1 MSFGKDSISH
11 ESITDQKTK
20 ADDPSSVLHLSN
32 SVRDS
37 VVHSRGEPF
46 NLTERGARCK

>member
-32 SVRDS
+32 SVRDQS
-37 VVHSRGEPF
+37 FTLAVS
-46 NLTERGARCK
+46 LSI

>member
-11 ESITDQKTK
+11 ESIIDQKTK
-20 ADDPSSVLHLSN
+20 SMTHPLVLHFSN

-37 VVHSRGEPF
+37 IEMIAVSF
-46 NLTERGARCK
+46 SL